1 MRIMEKDKIPKMRID
16 ELWGKYSA
24 EMESYHPLIC
34 HMIDTASVAEAILD
48 ITKSELSDIS
58 FWTFLIALHDIGKA
72 TPGFQVKVPA
82 LAVKLEESGYD
93 FPKWAEGDHSKTGQ
107 YFLSLQLE
115 EIFGVDE
122 TRSCDL
128 ARVVTSHHGRFMD
141 RFTDE
146 PVDGNEKWSQSRLT
160 IVETLRD
167 LYGVSALPEKMPSAA
182 EALWLMGLC
191 SVADWIASNE
201 RYFPYVGELSV
212 TLEAYRDESRQ
223 KADDALRQ
231 ISWQS
236 IEARTCDF
244 TELFGFDAP
253 NALQK
258 AALEQA
264 AFHGGEP
271 MLMVI
276 EGPMG
281 EGKTEAALGAFA
293 IIHAAR
299 PQRGLYFALPTQA
312 TSNMMYSRLEA
323 FLKRFAEH
331 PAQLHLLH
339 ANASLNEEYA
349 NLRLRSVYDE
359 KGPVVASE
367 WFLPKKRSLLASF
380 GVGTV
385 DQAEMAALQVRHF
398 FVRLFA
404 LAGKTVIIDEV
415 HAYDAYM
422 SGILEVLLGWLRM
435 LGTSVILLSATLP
448 QEKKRNLIAAYD
460 PDADM
465 DALPDYPCVL
475 SYSSRGRRAEH
486 VDLPKSQAS
495 LYPLAGESWLESMVN
510 LCRDKLARGG
520 CAACVLNTVSDAQ
533 QLYRALRVHFPEEE
547 LFLFHARFTL
557 EDRLKIERQ
566 IIQKFGKNGDRPERG
581 IVVATQVIEQ
591 SLDVDF
597 DLMLSQPA
605 PIDLLLQRMGRLH
618 RHEHKRPTGLEERIL
633 YVTVPPKLREVRE
646 DFGDSRFV
654 YYPDIL
660 YKSLRPMWQ
669 EGVWREYP
677 VSIPEDLAKLVKT
690 VYDEPIDQEEL
701 ASWEEERE
709 GEAYAH
715 LFLASQVAIPSA
727 REEIDSIRNEYDD
740 DADAFDAKTRLGEAS
755 LLLIPL
761 ADEAESE
768 AATFSD
774 AKALYERSVKVQT
787 KWVLKAFSGIPTP
800 ESWKKWPMLR
810 YAKAFVKGSVD
821 GICYDNRLG
830 LLIER
835 KERQ

>member
-1 MRIMEKDKIPKMRID
+1 
-16 ELWGKYSA
+16 
-24 EMESYHPLIC
+24 
-34 HMIDTASVAEAILD
+34 MIDTACVAEEMVRNVRP
-48 ITKSELSDIS
+48 ELENPP
-58 FWTFLIALHDIGKA
+58 FWIFLIALHDIGKA
-72 TPGFQVKVPA
+72 TPGFQAKVPS

-107 YFLSLQLE
+107 YHLPLLLE
-115 EIFGVDE
+115 EVFGADE

-128 ARVVTSHHGRFMD
+128 ARIVTSHHGRMMD
-141 RFTDE
+141 RLVNE
-146 PVDGNEKWSQSRLT
+146 PVDGNEKWSQTRRE

-167 LYGVSALPEKMPSAA
+167 LYGVSALPERMPNAA
-182 EALWLMGLC
+182 KALWLMGLC

-201 RYFPYVGELSV
+201 HYFPYAGELSM
-212 TLEAYRDESRQ
+212 TPEAYRTESRRRA
-223 KADDALRQ
+223 KEALRQ
-231 ISWQS
+231 IGWRNAK
-236 IEARTCDF
+236 ARTCDF
-244 TELFGFDAP
+244 SELFGFDTP

-258 AALEQA
+258 AAIEQA
-264 AFHGGEP
+264 GFHGGEP
-271 MLMVI
+271 MLMAI

-281 EGKTEAALGAFA
+281 EGKTEASLAAFA
-293 IIHAAR
+293 VAHAAR

-323 FLKRFAEH
+323 FLERFAER

-349 NLRLRSVYDE
+349 RLRLRSVYDK
-359 KGPVVASE
+359 KGAVVASE
-367 WFLPKKRSLLASF
+367 WFLPRKRTLLASF

-385 DQAEMAALQVRHF
+385 DQAEMAALRVRHF

-404 LAGKTVIIDEV
+404 LAGKTVIVDEV

-465 DALPDYPCVL
+465 DALPDYPCVV
-475 SYSSRGRRAEH
+475 SYSSRGRRADY
-486 VDLPKSQAS
+486 VKLPESEAR
-495 LYPLAGESWLESMVN
+495 LYPLAGESWRKSMVS
-510 LCRDKLARGG
+510 LCREKLARGG

-533 QLYRALRVHFPEEE
+533 QLYRALRDHFPEEE
-547 LFLFHARFTL
+547 LVLFHARFTL

-566 IIQKFGKNGDRPERG
+566 IIQKFGKNGDRPRRG

-597 DLMLSQPA
+597 DLMVSQPA

-618 RHEHKRPTGLEERIL
+618 RHEHKRPAGLEERVL

-669 EGVWREYP
+669 EGAWRERP
-677 VSIPEDLAKLVKT
+677 VSIPEDLAELVKT

-701 ASWEEERE
+701 AAWEEERE

-715 LFLASQVAIPSA
+715 LFLASQAAIPSA

-761 ADEAESE
+761 ANMDESE
-768 AATFSD
+768 AAAFSD
-774 AKALYERSVKVQT
+774 VKALYERSVRVHT
-787 KWVLKAFSGIPTP
+787 KWVVEAFLDVPTP
-800 ESWKKWPMLR
+800 ESWERWPMLR
-810 YAKAFVKGSVD
+810 HAKPFVEGSVD
-821 GICYDNRLG
+821 GVRYDEKLG
-830 LLIER
+830 LVIKR
-835 KERQ
+835 KERR